1 MSILVKICGLTNLE
15 DTMDAV
21 ELGADF
27 VGFNFYPD
35 SPRYVEPALAGE
47 ILEEVPDNILKVG
60 VFVNADRQYVIDTAL
75 DLNLDLL
82 QFHGDELPEY
92 CDAMGRPWL
101 KAFRLKDESDLEGIV
116 RYRSEFLLV
125 DSFVE
130 RVFGGTGVVSNWDLA
145 KKAKS
150 HGKLFLSGGLK
161 PDNIDLALHTVRP
174 YAVDVAS
181 GVEESTG
188 IKDRYKMEEFIQ
200 KVKNFEQS

>member
-1 MSILVKICGLTNLE
+1 MAILVKICGLTNLE
-15 DTMDAV
+15 DTMDAL

-27 VGFNFYPD
+27 LGFNFYPD
-35 SPRYVEPALAGE
+35 SPRYVEPALVGE

-82 QFHGDELPEY
+82 QFHGDESPEY

-101 KAFRLKDESDLEGIV
+101 KAFRLKDESDLGAIV

-161 PDNIDLALHTVRP
+161 PENIDLALHAVRP

-181 GVEESTG
+181 GVEESIG